1 MPKCHKFYPNR
12 QWTVTHCWPDLALDI
27 VFLTKVYWSYSTRIV
42 RVCFT
47 PLLQPTLK
55 RDLKRKSN
63 VQITFNSSAMDSL
76 YELLSYHSLED
87 FDPIMDEFLT
97 FIQVT
102 LSSLYSS
109 SAVSTVI
116 PEATDCHL
124 SEFFQC
130 ILLKQI
136 FGMCNPN
143 TTEH

>member
-1 MPKCHKFYPNR
+1 MPKCHKFCPNC
-12 QWTVTHCWPDLALDI
+12 QWTVTHCWPHLALDI
-27 VFLTKVYWSYSTRIV
+27 VFFTKVYWSDSTRIV

-55 RDLKRKSN
+55 RDLKRKSD

-76 YELLSYHSLED
+76 YELLCYHSLEG

-109 SAVSTVI
+109 SAVSTVL
-116 PEATDCHL
+116 PEATDCHF
-124 SEFFQC
+124 SEF
-130 ILLKQI
+130 
-136 FGMCNPN
+136 
-143 TTEH
+143 